1 MYTESKY
8 DHILKALSHN
18 SRRTILDLIKD
29 SPMTTSQLCNLLSNL
44 DRCTVMQHLNVLE
57 NAGLITVKHQ
67 GKYRWN
73 YINLLPLKEIHD
85 RWICKYSIDALDA
98 LPKMKKDLGK

>member
-1 MYTESKY
+1 MYIESKY
-8 DHILKALSHN
+8 DLILKALSHT

-29 SPMTTSQLCNLLSNL
+29 NPMTTSQLCNLLSNL

-57 NAGLITVKHQ
+57 SADLIIVKHQ

-73 YINLLPLKEIHD
+73 HINLLPIKEIHD
-85 RWICKYSIDALDA
+85 RWIRKYSFDTLDA
-98 LPKMKKDLGK
+98 FSK